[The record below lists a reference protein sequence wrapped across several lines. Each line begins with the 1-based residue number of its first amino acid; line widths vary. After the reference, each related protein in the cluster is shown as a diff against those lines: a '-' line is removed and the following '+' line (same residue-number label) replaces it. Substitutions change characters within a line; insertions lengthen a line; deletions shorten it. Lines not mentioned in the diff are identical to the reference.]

1 VSPLSLDQLTRD
13 TWGSYDPLVIAQ
25 LAPLAGLSCYT
36 MKLYKS
42 PDSINER
49 MEVGQYVQHGLKIT
63 PGSLIF
69 GTYLPALASTL
80 LPPEFNCQITDTSME
95 VEWFDE
101 AVPSVFLSNYK
112 PVYLDPYQ
120 ELTGSFPNLL
130 DSCWPVVGNGLF
142 MIEFWNGPVAQRVE
156 LVFGVL
162 EPTQ

>member
-1 VSPLSLDQLTRD
+1 MSPLSLDQLTRD

-25 LAPLAGLSCYT
+25 LAPLAALSCYT
-36 MKLYKS
+36 MKFYKS
-42 PDSINER
+42 PDSINEL
-49 MEVGQYVQHGLKIT
+49 MAVGQYVQHGLKIT

-80 LPPEFNCQITDTSME
+80 LPPEFNCQITDTSLD

-101 AVPSVFLSNYK
+101 PVPSVFLSNYK

-120 ELTGSFPNLL
+120 EFTGSFPNLL
-130 DSCWPVVGNGLF
+130 DSCWPVVGSGLF
-142 MIEFWNGPVAQRVE
+142 MVEFWNGPTAQRVE